1 MEQEQKIA
9 TPEELERLRQYIKDI
24 VDKYA
29 LGWKALMDD
38 YETEEGFS
46 YNFDRLWRNP
56 EGRLLFTI
64 IHPSRET
71 LTPQEKQEW
80 EKNRIENIKAIGAL
94 MMELVEEYEQEY
106 KAETDEIKK
115 KRIRWVINAI
125 NEDYDFYFGHIIEPS
140 KHSQNESKMNLKN
153 IIKESISA
161 VFEADNGEESEVKK
175 AFDNT
180 DEEYLIKSI
189 QQRNP
194 GANSAG
200 STFLSKMSL
209 EDLVNANWE
218 RYNHP
223 NINTPAIGYKAD
235 IPGKLGIAE
244 LKNLPKDL
252 RVKFQ
257 PAHGGLADGVEVIAE
272 IPENNLIVNHTTLIL
287 GPSKDDSNKLV
298 VWTFFPGDASSKSE
312 PIMMDKVKEV
322 VGGEGDAVYGTVE
335 DAINIGFNFAKNG
348 VVENL
353 NESIINIVRE
363 SVNKNNF

>member
-1 MEQEQKIA
+1 MEQKIS

-29 LGWKALMDD
+29 LGWKALMDE
-38 YETEEGFS
+38 YETESGFS
-46 YNFDRLWRNP
+46 YNFDRLWRKP
-56 EGRLLFTI
+56 EGKLLFTRK
-64 IHPSRET
+64 HPNPET

-94 MMELVEEYEQEY
+94 MMELSEEYEQEY
-106 KAETDEIKK
+106 EAETDEVKK
-115 KRIRWVINAI
+115 KRIRWIINVL
-125 NEDYDFYFGHIIEPS
+125 NEDYNLYFGHIIEPS
-140 KHSQNESKMNLKN
+140 KYSYNESKANLKN
-153 IIKESISA
+153 IIKESIGE
-161 VFEADNGEESEVKK
+161 VFEADYIDESEVKK

-194 GANSAG
+194 GVNSAG
-200 STFLSKMSL
+200 STFLSKISL

-218 RYNHP
+218 KYNHP
-223 NINTPAIGYKAD
+223 NINTPAVGYKAD

-244 LKNLPKDL
+244 LKKLPKDL

-257 PAHGGLADGVEVIAE
+257 PAHGGMADGVEVIAE

-287 GPSKDDSNKLV
+287 GPSKDDSSKLV
-298 VWTFFPGDASSKSE
+298 VWTFFPGDASSQSE

-322 VGGEGDAVYGTVE
+322 VGGEGDVVYGDVE

-348 VVENL
+348 VVENI

-363 SVNKNNF
+363 SIDK